1 MFDLGGGELLLII
14 VFVLIFFGPKKLP
27 EFAQSM
33 GRGMR
38 EFRKAQQEFSQH
50 INTAFE
56 DEQRKN
62 ARGPEVPPVPNTAA
76 RSRVPVEA
84 YQYPG
89 DSAPP
94 AETNPPAESLAP
106 AETTAPTGAGTP
118 APPPEKAD
126 EAGDAPRR

>member
-56 DEQRKN
+56 EEQRKN
-62 ARGPEVPPVPNTAA
+62 ARGPEVPPLPNTTP

-84 YQYPG
+84 YQVPG
-89 DSAPP
+89 ETPPP
-94 AETNPPAESLAP
+94 AEPAAESYPPADLP
-106 AETTAPTGAGTP
+106 ADPSGAGTR
-118 APPPEKAD
+118 PPEKAD
-126 EAGDAPRR
+126 DAGDAPRR